1 MTQKDNSDLCEYGRP
16 GRGVGVEI
24 MLALLAGGLFWFGTR
39 SSDEISDGRLTPQR
53 QSMGAGTMS
62 GREISGPRPPTDIM
76 PPPPAARQ

>member
-39 SSDEISDGRLTPQR
+39 SSDEISDERLTPQR

-62 GREISGPRPPTDIM
+62 GRERR
-76 PPPPAARQ
+76 ANNKLRRQQTQTIAL

>member
-53 QSMGAGTMS
+53 QSMGAGAMS
-62 GREISGPRPPTDIM
+62 GREISGSRPPA
-76 PPPPAARQ
+76 PAAQ